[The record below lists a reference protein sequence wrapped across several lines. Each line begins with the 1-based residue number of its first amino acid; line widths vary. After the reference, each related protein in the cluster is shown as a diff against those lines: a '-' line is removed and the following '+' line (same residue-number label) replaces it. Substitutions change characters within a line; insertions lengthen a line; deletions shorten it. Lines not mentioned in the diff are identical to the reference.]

1 MKAIISI
8 FYLLVSFLTMAQLT
22 FVEIGSEPAYCRLF
36 GYQSGNGIVYAA
48 ATGGTPAYTYQWKN
62 LETEAT
68 IYATTWGGLNPG
80 CYEITVTDALGDFIK
95 DTVCLDSVNPI
106 ADFEV
111 YDGDLFPSGVDYYG
125 FGISNAQFIS
135 TSLNVCNP
143 LASCDTSLFW
153 NFSFPSGDWWLQPNF
168 EPTYWQTFYTD
179 PGLYKVA
186 HVAMNKNGCADTIVK
201 TINIF
206 GPLNQA
212 EIVNENIEVNYF
224 QNELHINNPLNESLM
239 IKIYNASG
247 QLIRT
252 ESILEG
258 ISSIEFQNPSGLY
271 FIQALNKEYESRIFK
286 VIVP

>member
-8 FYLLVSFLTMAQLT
+8 FYLLVSFLTMAQLS

-62 LETEAT
+62 LETETT
-68 IYATTWGGLNPG
+68 ISSTTWGGLNPG

-111 YDGDLFPSGVDYYG
+111 YDGDLFSSGEDYYG

-135 TSLNVCNP
+135 ISLNVCNS
-143 LASCDTSLFW
+143 LVFCDTSLFW
-153 NFSFPSGDWWLQPNF
+153 NFSFPSGDWWLQPSF
-168 EPTYWQTFYTD
+168 EPTYWQTFYAD
-179 PGLYKVA
+179 PGLYKIA

-206 GPLNQA
+206 GPLFQA
-212 EIVNENIEVNYF
+212 EIVKENIEVNYY
-224 QNELHINNPLNESLM
+224 QNKLYIHNSINESLT

-252 ESILEG
+252 ESVLEE
-258 ISSIEFQNPSGLY
+258 ISFIEFQNPSGLY
-271 FIQALNKEYESRIFK
+271 FIQALNKEYQSRIFK